1 MLPDISNSSSKVREV
16 VPLKTICHKVELD
29 VSRNTDYDDQEEHFS
44 LTPSN
49 LDISKINSRR
59 TASFNNDDE
68 LSPERSKNGRFV
80 DEVFDSSS
88 TEREE

>member
-1 MLPDISNSSSKVREV
+1 MLPEISNSSSKVREV
-16 VPLKTICHKVELD
+16 VPLKTVSRKVELD

-59 TASFNNDDE
+59 TASFNNDE